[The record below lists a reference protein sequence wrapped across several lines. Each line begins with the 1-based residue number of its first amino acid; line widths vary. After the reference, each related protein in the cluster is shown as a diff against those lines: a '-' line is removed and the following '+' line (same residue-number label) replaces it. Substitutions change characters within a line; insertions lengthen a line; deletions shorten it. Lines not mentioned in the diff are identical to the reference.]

1 MVRGCSKARKTALE
15 RAIRHRK
22 YDLIKELHQERGW
35 SIGWM
40 CRVLEIS
47 RAAYYKWLNRGTT
60 VQDEENALLLEE
72 IRRISDETNN
82 LFGYRKMTMVLNR
95 LRKEN
100 GKTPINRKRISRLM
114 SVHQIYS
121 SFRPTSRKRYPEVT
135 PEEKMENV
143 LGRKFMAKKP
153 NQKWCTDVTEMKLEN
168 GTKIYISTILD
179 LYDRYPV
186 GWHISTRNDTEL
198 VNRTLEKAL
207 ENNDPDGVLFHSDRG
222 FQYTRKAFQTYLK
235 NNGLIPSMSRVSHC
249 IDNGPM
255 EGFQGIIKDL
265 CRILYPKARTKE
277 EVVEALNKTYR
288 FYIEEYPQQR
298 FRGLTSG
305 EVRSQ
310 ALEADNPE
318 CYPIPINSA
327 ITKYWE
333 NIAKKGER
341 KTL

>member
-1 MVRGCSKARKTALE
+1 MVKGCSKARKTALE

-22 YDLIKELHQERGW
+22 YDLIKKLHQERGW

-60 VQDEENALLLEE
+60 VQEKENARLLEE
-72 IRRISDETNN
+72 IRRIADETNN

-114 SVHQIYS
+114 SIHQIYS
-121 SFRPTSRKRYPEVT
+121 SFRPTSRKRYPKVT

-143 LGRKFMAKKP
+143 LERKFMADKP
-153 NQKWCTDVTEMKLEN
+153 NQKWCTDVTEMKLAN

-186 GWHISTRNDTEL
+186 AWHISTRNDTEL

-207 ENNDPDGVLFHSDRG
+207 ENNNPDGILFHSDRG
-222 FQYTRKAFQTYLK
+222 FQYTRKVFQTYLK
-235 NNGLIPSMSRVSHC
+235 NNGLISSMSRVSHC
-249 IDNGPM
+249 IDNGPI

-277 EVVEALNKTYR
+277 EVVEALNETYR

-298 FRGLTSG
+298 FHGLTSG
-305 EVRSQ
+305 EVRFG
-310 ALEADNPE
+310 ALGTETPE
-318 CYPIPINSA
+318 TYPIPVNPGIR
-327 ITKYWE
+327 KYWE